1 MTFSSEAT
9 HEQKQG
15 KVELEKINGTSE
27 SIVVEDLLK
36 AAATEVKET
45 LATNGNVRQFNLE
58 HRQPS
63 TSSGLISYTI
73 LH

>member
-1 MTFSSEAT
+1 MTFSSEAI

-27 SIVVEDLLK
+27 SIVVEDLLR

-58 HRQPS
+58 NCQPS

>member
-58 HRQPS
+58 HCQPS